1 MQVEFERRVMLM
13 DPNLQL
19 NEKLTSDTIFS
30 FLNAFTKRYVKQI
43 YLLADQTQNNTRAQ
57 KVSIDSIKSLI
68 TRQVIDKTETV
79 NSDTNTDLFKLPE
92 DYFLYIRS
100 NSLVKSTYKNES
112 LDKAESLPNELIDI
126 ESAAKIITTP
136 HNHIILRNPQV
147 IMHSSEDQIYLNVI
161 HDNYTEIEQV
171 DLVYYRMPKEFN
183 VLNIDNIKVLD
194 KCELPESMH
203 IEIVEGAVEM
213 FVTEA
218 KYRLNLKQN
227 ER

>member
-13 DPNLQL
+13 DPNLKQKK
-19 NEKLTSDTIFS
+19 KLTSDTIFS

-68 TRQVIDKTETV
+68 TRQVIDKTETI
-79 NSDTNTDLFKLPE
+79 NSDTNTDLFKLPD

-183 VLNIDNIKVLD
+183 VLNVDNNKVLD
-194 KCELPESMH
+194 RCELPESMH

-227 ER
+227 EQ

>member
-68 TRQVIDKTETV
+68 TRQVIDKTETI

-183 VLNIDNIKVLD
+183 VLNVDNIKVLD

>member
-68 TRQVIDKTETV
+68 TRQVIDKTETI
-79 NSDTNTDLFKLPE
+79 NSDTNTDLFKLPD

-183 VLNIDNIKVLD
+183 VLNVDNNKVLD
-194 KCELPESMH
+194 RCELPESMH

-227 ER
+227 EQ

>member
-147 IMHSSEDQIYLNVI
+147 IMHSSEDQIYLNII

-183 VLNIDNIKVLD
+183 VLNVDNIKVLD

>member
-183 VLNIDNIKVLD
+183 VLNVDNVNVLD
-194 KCELPESMH
+194 RCELPESMH

>member
-183 VLNIDNIKVLD
+183 VLNVDNIKVLD

>member
-68 TRQVIDKTETV
+68 TRQVIDKTETI
-79 NSDTNTDLFKLPE
+79 NSDTNTDLFELPE

-183 VLNIDNIKVLD
+183 VLNVDNNKVLD